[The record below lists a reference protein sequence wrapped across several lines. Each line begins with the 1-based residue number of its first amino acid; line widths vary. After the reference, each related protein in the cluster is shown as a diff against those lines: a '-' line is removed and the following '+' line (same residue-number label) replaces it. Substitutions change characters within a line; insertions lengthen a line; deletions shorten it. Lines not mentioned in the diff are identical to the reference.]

1 MSLIINPRLWFDILL
16 VGMLDLKDF
25 ADRVREVNDIRVGV
39 ASGDDQ
45 MHLLRFPLDQIQHL
59 WQIDQLELQC
69 VVDFIENDDFVVAAG
84 DLLPGQLYGRLGAGT
99 MLSMTVGVALDA
111 AEAHAGGN
119 RARAGRSA
127 CPHCGVAVIAV
138 AGKAV
143 PIGSRRKA
151 TQWVWLFFWLMV
163 AGLLWP
169 LFSEGN
175 NAPAPFLLTGGLF
188 GWIGALIYRWLN
200 T

>member
-1 MSLIINPRLWFDILL
+1 MRIFSIAQWHHFAYMIISVAMLGFGAIGTLLALARGWVRGREKGLL
-16 VGMLDLKDF
+16 VCAAFLLGLSLPT
-25 ADRVREVNDIRVGV
+25 AYALSQRVPFET
-39 ASGDDQ
+39 
-45 MHLLRFPLDQIQHL
+45 F
-59 WQIDQLELQC
+59 QL
-69 VVDFIENDDFVVAAG
+69 
-84 DLLPGQLYGRLGAGT
+84 T
-99 MLSMTVGVALDA
+99 
-111 AEAHAGGN
+111 
-119 RARAGRSA
+119 
-127 CPHCGVAVIAV
+127 IA
-138 AGKAV
+138 
-143 PIGSRRKA
+143 P